1 MNCTYATRNFTQQ
14 LACAAA
20 ILLVY
25 TFCTAP
31 VTAAEREKLHL
42 PDPPKRVI
50 VRKRAGDTSYRKI
63 PSPGN
68 NYDELAYNVKIGAT
82 EQAFYLQSSLLM
94 TPERDDRIT
103 VPYVRLLTTSGVEFA
118 IMTFSNAMFW
128 SDGNIYSR
136 SMRLPMLPRKYYIA
150 CGYAYYYDNMYPHMQ
165 GGPQETIVE
174 SSTGLIVHRG
184 EPWDHDEYKVDIS
197 DNSGLIFLGDT
208 IHARVVKSAGTNDAT
223 AAEPVNLDYML
234 FDVKSGQEVIKR
246 ENVHE
251 VVLRPKQSGNYLL
264 SMSVGRNNIVYWRKV
279 RMITVLPK
287 LEWTDNP
294 EYLGQLVVNDSIGC
308 GLDEDI
314 HHLQDGRTIKSLGT
328 EEITVRL
335 AGSAITNI
343 FGGRG
348 RAITHDKGFFAYT
361 LGINLTLNMPYVLEI
376 EYPEDQPRTMAFLIS
391 NGTYAPGVHTG
402 HTLGQPEPRY
412 FAEQVMFPLS
422 GSRHKMRFLVW
433 AGDHEL
439 RNGFFVGVADPGR
452 RNAPFSRKPLLLRIT
467 LYNMLSIACP
477 QIRTGFPPEIQRYAW
492 TESEDIIPLDQV
504 RFSPHMNSLFYG
516 MNSLCPAMLSW
527 NAHGDINNSIMF
539 RSSQYQKPVRK
550 FIKGIEY
557 ETDRYESISNRYDF
571 ADEYIRWARKL
582 NLHVFPRFEYGGSD
596 LLPKDAVAI
605 REDGNP
611 YPAVMRTSSGTII
624 QDSVD
629 ICHPAVQKDIDI
641 LIQEF
646 CSGLSDED
654 KRALRQPVIRRRGH
668 FLSTSYS
675 AYALK
680 QFEKDTGVS
689 LKGDTVEARRKDA
702 VSNYLDQYRRWY
714 QETLFAFLKRIYSTY
729 WTNVDQTPSP
739 LLYYHWQNPGMPYEG
754 VYYQNRYDWEQEKK
768 IRTLPFEGF
777 PLPEISTKKL
787 VDVVPQWTS
796 TEEGLLMDAVQADVI
811 LPVAPVYGKNA
822 AISSSYF
829 DLFRH
834 NGKLAVKITPSIH
847 STTRI
852 YRKGFRTYFAGLTMY
867 HSRQYSMYEPV
878 MTFATASPDYMIFE
892 QAHAPCFPFPE
903 YSRRFFMN
911 YLALPAVP
919 FKDISGETGM
929 PVKVLMGTYAGKT
942 YVAVMNTS
950 FNPIRNIKISVPV
963 TDVDYVHPLVGKT
976 SSIALY
982 VSSKGISF
990 NVDLDAIE
998 LRSFL
1003 IE

>member
-1 MNCTYATRNFTQQ
+1 ML
-14 LACAAA
+14 LAYSFCA
-20 ILLVY
+20 VS
-25 TFCTAP
+25 
-31 VTAAEREKLHL
+31 VSAAEREKLHL
-42 PDPPKRVI
+42 PEPAKKVD
-50 VRKRAGDTSYRKI
+50 VRKRAGYISYRKI

-68 NYDELAYNVKIGAT
+68 NYDELAYNVKIGGT

-118 IMTFSNAMFW
+118 MATYSNAMFW
-128 SDGNIYSR
+128 SEGDIYAISK
-136 SMRLPMLPRKYYIA
+136 RLPMLPRKYYVA
-150 CGYAYYYDNMYPHMQ
+150 CGYAYYFDSMYPHMQ

-174 SSTGLIVHRG
+174 SSTGRIIHRG
-184 EPWDHDEYKVDIS
+184 EPWNRDEYKVDIS
-197 DNSGLIFLGDT
+197 DDSGLIFLGDT
-208 IHARVVKSAGTNDAT
+208 IHARVVRTAGTNIT
-223 AAEPVNLDYML
+223 GAAMPVNLDYML
-234 FDVKSGQEVIKR
+234 FDVKSGQQVVKR

-264 SMSVGRNNIVYWRKV
+264 SMSVGHNNMVYWREV

-294 EYLGQLVVNDSIGC
+294 DYLGRLIVNDSIGC

-314 HHLQDGRTIKSLGT
+314 HHLQDGRTVKSLGT
-328 EEITVRL
+328 EEITTRL
-335 AGSAITNI
+335 AGSDTTNI
-343 FGGRG
+343 FGGKG
-348 RAITHDKGFFAYT
+348 RVIIHDKGFFAYT
-361 LGINLTLNMPYVLEI
+361 LGINLTLNMPYILEI

-391 NGTYAPGVHTG
+391 NGTYAPGIHTG

-412 FAEQVMFPLS
+412 FAEQVMFPIS

-433 AGDHEL
+433 AGDHEI

-452 RNAPFSRKPLLLRIT
+452 QNAPFSRKPLLLRMT

-477 QIRTGFPPEIQRYAW
+477 RIRTGFPADIQRYAW
-492 TESEDIIPLDQV
+492 SESEDIIPLDQV
-504 RFSPHMNSLFYG
+504 RFSPHLNSLFYG

-539 RSSQYQKPVRK
+539 RSSQYRKPVRK

-571 ADEYIRWARKL
+571 AGEYLLWAKKLKL
-582 NLHVFPRFEYGGSD
+582 NVFPRFEYGGSD
-596 LLPKDAVAI
+596 LLPQDTAAI
-605 REDGNP
+605 REDGYP
-611 YPAVMRTSSGTII
+611 YPAVMRPSTGTII
-624 QDSVD
+624 KDSVD
-629 ICHPAVQKDIDI
+629 ICNPAVEKDIDM
-641 LIQEF
+641 LIREF
-646 CSGLSDED
+646 CSNLTDED
-654 KRALRQPVIRRRGH
+654 KRTLRQPVIRRRGH

-675 AYALK
+675 SYALE
-680 QFEKDTGVS
+680 QFEKDTGVT

-702 VSNYLDQYRRWY
+702 VSNYLDRYRRWY
-714 QETLFAFLKRIYSTY
+714 QVRLFTFLEKIYNTY

-754 VYYQNRYDWEQEKK
+754 VYYRNRHDWEQEKR

-777 PLPEISTKKL
+777 PLPDISKKKL
-787 VDVVPQWTS
+787 VDAVPQWTS
-796 TEEGLLMDAVQADVI
+796 MEEGLLMDAIQANVI

-822 AISSSYF
+822 ASSASYF

-834 NGKLAVKITPSIH
+834 NGKLAVKITPSVH

-878 MTFATASPDYMIFE
+878 LTFATATPDYMMFE

-911 YLALPAVP
+911 YLTLPAVP
-919 FKDISGETGM
+919 FKDISGEQAL

-942 YVAVMNTS
+942 YVAVMNTG
-950 FNPIRNIKISVPV
+950 FRPIRTVKVSVPV
-963 TDVDYVHPLVGKT
+963 TDVDFVRPLVGKT
-976 SSIALY
+976 ESIALY

-990 NVDLDAIE
+990 NVELDAIE